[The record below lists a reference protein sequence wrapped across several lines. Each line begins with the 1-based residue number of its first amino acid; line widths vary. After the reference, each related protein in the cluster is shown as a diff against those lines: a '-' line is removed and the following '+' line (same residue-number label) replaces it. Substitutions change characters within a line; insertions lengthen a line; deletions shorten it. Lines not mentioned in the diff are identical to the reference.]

1 MHFTKKIK
9 LTSYI
14 TQAVGQLYSPFFRG
28 KGTNTEKF
36 NACLRPTL
44 SAPEMIKSAVRFQES
59 LRIIPVKA
67 RHRKRNRCGCAW

>member
-1 MHFTKKIK
+1 MHFTKKVK

-14 TQAVGQLYSPFFRG
+14 TQAVGQLYSPLSRG

-44 SAPEMIKSAVRFQES
+44 SVPEIIKSAVRFQES

-67 RHRKRNRCGCAW
+67 RYRERNRCGCTW